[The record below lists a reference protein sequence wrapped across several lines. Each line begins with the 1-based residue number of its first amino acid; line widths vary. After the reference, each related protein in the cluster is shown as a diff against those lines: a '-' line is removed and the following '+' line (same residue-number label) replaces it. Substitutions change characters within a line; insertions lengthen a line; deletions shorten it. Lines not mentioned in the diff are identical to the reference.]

1 MASLAGAAK
10 VVALRSH
17 PDVAVTIDAEAFPPD
32 VLLLRGSVDVTD
44 VEGIVPEYAQA
55 ARRYLGDEGG
65 SAVLS
70 QLDRPETRMH
80 RIELRSSWV
89 GVLDFKTR
97 LPRVFGGIQEEP
109 AANA

>member
-32 VLLLRGSVDVTD
+32 VLLLPGSVDVTD